1 MAIDRAEKSPLP
13 PFAKWGAGGFTPSPL
28 QEQILDAL
36 ESNTSAILPDDLLRR
51 VSATQHASRINLAL
65 QELKTAKLVYLT
77 GNGWKRTTQPRQETA
92 MTPETATPETTAPE
106 TTAPSGYMRNA
117 QGHLVPIDQVRE
129 QDKLRDEAV
138 IRLVLRGQKINR
150 ALAEYKRQ
158 ALAEIADLI
167 QIAADRYDA
176 KIGGR
181 KGNVSL
187 SSYDGRY
194 KIQRHIADRIQFG
207 EELEAAK
214 ALINNCIDRWSEG
227 ANDNIRALV
236 DRAFRT
242 DTKGQIKTAAVLE
255 LLRLEIDDDEWFRAM
270 DAIRDS
276 IQTIG
281 SAVYVRLYER
291 VGESDQYRPIP
302 LDLAAV

>member
-1 MAIDRAEKSPLP
+1 MTTEQQ
-13 PFAKWGAGGFTPSPL
+13 TP
-28 QEQILDAL
+28 
-36 ESNTSAILPDDLLRR
+36 N
-51 VSATQHASRINLAL
+51 
-65 QELKTAKLVYLT
+65 
-77 GNGWKRTTQPRQETA
+77 
-92 MTPETATPETTAPE
+92 
-106 TTAPSGYMRNA
+106 GYMRNA
-117 QGHLVPIDQVRE
+117 QGHLVPEAQVRE

-138 IRLVLRGQKINR
+138 IRLVKRGLQISR
-150 ALAEYKRQ
+150 DLADYKRQ
-158 ALAEIADLI
+158 ALNEIADLI
-167 QIAADRYDA
+167 QIAADKYEVT
-176 KIGGR
+176 IGGR

-194 KIQRHIADRIQFG
+194 KIQRHVADRIQFG

-214 ALINNCIDRWSEG
+214 ELINQCIDRWSEG

-255 LLRLEIDDDEWFRAM
+255 LLRLEIDDDQWKDAM
-270 DAIRDS
+270 EAIKDS
-276 IQTIG
+276 IQTTG
-281 SAVYVRLYER
+281 TAVYIRLYER

>member
-1 MAIDRAEKSPLP
+1 MTTEQQ
-13 PFAKWGAGGFTPSPL
+13 TP
-28 QEQILDAL
+28 
-36 ESNTSAILPDDLLRR
+36 N
-51 VSATQHASRINLAL
+51 
-65 QELKTAKLVYLT
+65 
-77 GNGWKRTTQPRQETA
+77 
-92 MTPETATPETTAPE
+92 
-106 TTAPSGYMRNA
+106 GYMRNA
-117 QGHLVPIDQVRE
+117 QGHLVPESQVRE

-138 IRLVLRGQKINR
+138 IRLVKRGLQISR
-150 ALAEYKRQ
+150 DLADYKRQ
-158 ALAEIADLI
+158 ALNEIADLI
-167 QIAADRYDA
+167 QIAADKYEVT
-176 KIGGR
+176 IGGR

-194 KIQRHIADRIQFG
+194 KIQRHVADRIQFG

-214 ALINNCIDRWSEG
+214 ELINQCIDRWSEG

-255 LLRLEIDDDEWFRAM
+255 LLRLEIDDDQWKDAM
-270 DAIRDS
+270 EAIKDS
-276 IQTIG
+276 IQTTG
-281 SAVYVRLYER
+281 TAVYIRLYER